1 MYSYMCFSLAVANCS
16 PMTYRNLP
24 LGCDTCEASVPCRR
38 VREKYFPSTRKQ
50 YNIPTTTIAKKP
62 HMNTIFI
69 SLRPAQLLALPLAQ
83 AYITN
88 FDKNYYNYIY
98 TKK

>member
-83 AYITN
+83 AYIIN
-88 FDKNYYNYIY
+88 FDKNY
-98 TKK
+98 